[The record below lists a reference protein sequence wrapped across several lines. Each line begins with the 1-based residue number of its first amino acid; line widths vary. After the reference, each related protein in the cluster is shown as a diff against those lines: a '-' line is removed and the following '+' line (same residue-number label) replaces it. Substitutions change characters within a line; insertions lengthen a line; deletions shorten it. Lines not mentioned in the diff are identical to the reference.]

1 MTFSKRFVSLLL
13 IYCFVVAIAPHS
25 RAAVPEGNPLTNTS
39 QSAAGDSSVITR
51 VSDFLS
57 SMFSARANSAAGDE
71 ATDGKEGLRFRLSE
85 APGQPEARPIS
96 KVANAMP
103 LSDAETQAIL
113 QRLPPIKTDA
123 SDEADFALREKSLPP
138 PRTGDVIKQTF
149 PAPSEMTRPDQ
160 TTAAA
165 LEVLRYSPEGE
176 VPIAPNLSVTFSQP
190 MIAVSS
196 QEEAAEYVPVK
207 LSPQP
212 PGKWHWIGT
221 KTLLFEPDV
230 RFPMATQYSVTVPA
244 GTKSANGG
252 SIAVPKTWT
261 FTTPPPTV
269 KTFYP
274 TKASV
279 QRRDALMF
287 AEFDQRIDPAAVLR
301 NVRVEAGNARV
312 PVRLATAEEIAKDD
326 EVRPLAQRAEKDRWL
341 GFRAVDANGKTEKAL
356 PAGSSIDVSILA
368 GTPSAEGSLVT
379 KQAQNFPFMTFG
391 PLRLVKSQCNY
402 NPRIPCTPNDNWL
415 IEFSNPLNLEAF
427 DAAQIRVEPAS
438 DQLKPSIYGNTIY
451 LAGTKNP
458 NTTYH
463 VTIDKSL
470 RDRFDQT
477 LGKDETVEFKVG
489 AAQPWLSLSGQGF
502 VVLDPA
508 GPRQLSLYSLN
519 YTTVKVALYAVGPE
533 DWIKYNSYRLLRS
546 RYSSQPIGRNA
557 NPPGRAVFSKQ
568 IDLKSNPNEM
578 VETVIDLTPALKDG
592 LGQVIVVIESIA
604 PASDTYHTPLLAWVQ
619 STKIGLD
626 AFVDNDDLVGWATSL
641 AEGAPLSDVQMQVLP
656 SGIEGTT
663 GSDGVAHL
671 ALKPAS
677 DSSPNVLVARRGN
690 DVAILPENAD
700 SWWAT
705 TGAWYHKPQ
714 TDALRWY
721 VFDDRKLYRPGEE
734 VHLKGWIRRVGAGKG
749 GDVGPLN
756 GALKRLSYS
765 VKDQVGSEVGKGELT
780 LNIFDG
786 FDTAFKLPPTMN
798 LGNATVEFKTQGAEG
813 QFNERGYRHSFQ
825 VQEFRRPEFEVTA
838 KTETEAPLFVG
849 GRADVSVAAN
859 YFAGGGLQNTEVK
872 WQVTSKP
879 TNFTPP
885 NRDDYTFGKWVP
897 WWIDESDN
905 EDSKA
910 QELTGR
916 TDAAGKHRLRI
927 DFDSVKPAR
936 PATVTAQASVTD
948 VNRQTWT
955 STATMLVHPADL
967 YVGLKSEKT
976 FVQPGEPL
984 VVQSIVT
991 DLDGKAI
998 ANREVKMRA
1007 VLLDWQQVKGEWK
1020 QVEVN
1025 PQDCLIQSGSDPV
1038 KCTFASKQGGMY
1050 RVAATIRDD
1059 RGRANESELTLWV
1072 AGGKRPPKRGV
1083 EEEKVE
1089 LIPDHKEYKAGDTA
1103 QILVQ
1108 APFYPAEAVMSLR
1121 RSGIVKTE
1129 RFRMDGPTYTL
1140 KVPIDEAWTP
1150 NVHVQVDLVG
1160 AEDRDAGSANVPSA
1174 PSASPKSVRAGALNA
1189 DGTSA
1194 LPAKRPAYASGE
1206 LNLSIPPL
1214 TRKLNVTATP
1224 REKTLEPGGNSV
1236 INVEAKDAN
1245 GKPVSGGEVAVV
1257 VVDESVLALTNYKLD
1272 DPVTMFYADRS
1283 SDTSDYHSRKS
1294 TLLSAGGVGLGFGAG
1309 RGGALMERVNVSA
1322 EYSNNF
1328 SAKQIADLPVS
1339 GRRFQDFA
1347 LPSPTPK
1354 PGASEP
1360 KEIRLREN
1368 FNALAV
1374 FSPSVRTDANGRA
1387 QVQVKLPDNLTRY
1400 RVMAVAVAG
1409 GKQFGTGES
1418 AITARLPL
1426 MARPSAPRFL
1436 NFGDRF
1442 ELPIVLQNQTD
1453 QAMTVDLAVR
1463 ATNAQLGAGS
1473 ADVSSASSAPRGNI
1487 RAGALNADG
1496 TSALP
1501 AESRALPANALSQ
1514 TGRRVTVPPNDRVEI
1529 RVPAAAVKAG
1539 TARFQIGAVSGRW
1552 SDAANV
1558 EVPVWTPATTEAF
1571 ATYGEIDNGS
1581 INQPV
1586 KAPANVW
1593 PQFGGLEIE
1602 TSSTQL
1608 QELTDAVIYLTSY
1621 PYECSEQLSSRIITI
1636 AALRD
1641 VLTAFKAKD
1650 LPSAGE
1656 MEAAVTRDLKRLQG
1670 MQNSDG
1676 GFGFWQR
1683 GNESWPYLSI
1693 HVAHALAR
1701 AKQKKFDVPPEMFE
1715 QSRKYL
1721 REIESHIPAYYGVDA
1736 RHAIIAYA
1744 LYVRAQMGDRDAARA
1759 RKLIAEAGLEK
1770 LSLESVGWLLSVLS
1784 ADSGSVSEVAAI
1796 RHLLNNRVTE
1806 TAGTA
1811 HFVCSYSDSDYL
1823 VLNSDRRA
1831 DGVILEALIGDQPNS
1846 DLIPKI
1852 VRGLLGHRTRGR
1864 WENTQE
1870 NVFILLALD
1879 RYFNAFEKI
1888 TPNFVAR
1895 AWLGERFAGE
1905 QQFKGR
1911 STDRQQVNVPMRYLA
1926 DQGGAQNLII
1936 SKDGAGRLYYRIGM
1950 NYAPIDLNLQPA
1962 DYGFTVA
1969 RSYEAVDDPK
1979 DVSRAA
1985 DGTWHIK
1992 AGARVRVR
2000 LTMVATARRYHV
2012 ALVDPLPAGFEALN
2026 PSLATTGSIPRDD
2039 KQTGVGEFGSRSY
2052 GYEWYRWRPEWFEH
2066 QNLRDERA
2074 EAFTSLLWE
2083 GVYKYSYV
2091 ARATTPGEFVVPPPK
2106 AEEMYHPETFGR
2118 GKTDRVKIE

>member
-1 MTFSKRFVSLLL
+1 
-13 IYCFVVAIAPHS
+13 
-25 RAAVPEGNPLTNTS
+25 
-39 QSAAGDSSVITR
+39 
-51 VSDFLS
+51 
-57 SMFSARANSAAGDE
+57 
-71 ATDGKEGLRFRLSE
+71 
-85 APGQPEARPIS
+85 
-96 KVANAMP
+96 
-103 LSDAETQAIL
+103 
-113 QRLPPIKTDA
+113 
-123 SDEADFALREKSLPP
+123 
-138 PRTGDVIKQTF
+138 
-149 PAPSEMTRPDQ
+149 
-160 TTAAA
+160 
-165 LEVLRYSPEGE
+165 
-176 VPIAPNLSVTFSQP
+176 
-190 MIAVSS
+190 
-196 QEEAAEYVPVK
+196 
-207 LSPQP
+207 
-212 PGKWHWIGT
+212 
-221 KTLLFEPDV
+221 
-230 RFPMATQYSVTVPA
+230 
-244 GTKSANGG
+244 
-252 SIAVPKTWT
+252 
-261 FTTPPPTV
+261 V

-341 GFRAVDANGKTEKAL
+341 GFRAVDANGKTENAL
-356 PAGSSIDVSILA
+356 PAGANVDVSMLA
-368 GTPSAEGSLVT
+368 GTPSAEGSLAT

-402 NPRIPCTPNDNWL
+402 NSNIPCTPNDNWS
-415 IEFSNPLNLEAF
+415 IEFSNPLNAEAF

-451 LAGTKNP
+451 LAGAKNP

-463 VTIDKSL
+463 VTIAKSL
-470 RDRFDQT
+470 RDKFGQT

-489 AAQPWLSLSGQGF
+489 PAQPWMSLSGQGF

-508 GPRQLSLYSLN
+508 GPRQVSLYSVN
-519 YTTVKVALYAVGPE
+519 YQSVKVSLYAVEPA
-533 DWIKYNSYRLLRS
+533 DWFKYQFYRQQHSRGRVNPALRN
-546 RYSSQPIGRNA
+546 IGL
-557 NPPGRAVFSKQ
+557 PGRLIYSKQ
-568 IDLKSNPNEM
+568 VESKASANEM
-578 VETVIDLTPALKDG
+578 TETTIDLTPALKDG
-592 LGQVIVVIESIA
+592 LGQVIVYVESIT
-604 PASDTYHTPLLAWVQ
+604 PASDIYHTPLLAWVQ

-626 AFVDNDDLVGWATSL
+626 AFVDNDELVGWATSL
-641 AEGAPLSDVQMQVLP
+641 VDGAPLSDLQMQILP
-656 SGIEGTT
+656 SRIEGTT

-677 DSSPNVLVARRGN
+677 DSAPNVLVAHRGN

-714 TDALRWY
+714 NDELRWY
-721 VFDDRKLYRPGEE
+721 VFDDRQLYRPGEE

-756 GALKRLSYS
+756 GAVKRVSYS
-765 VKDQVGSEVGKGELT
+765 IKDQVGNEVGKGELA
-780 LNIFDG
+780 LNLFGG
-786 FDTAFKLPPTMN
+786 FDTAFRLPPTMN
-798 LGNATVEFKTQGAEG
+798 LGNATVEFKTQGVDG
-813 QFNERGYRHSFQ
+813 QFDEREYRHSFQ
-825 VQEFRRPEFEVTA
+825 VQEFRRPEFEVMA
-838 KTETEAPLFVG
+838 KTETEGPLFVG

-872 WQVTSKP
+872 WAVTSKP

-905 EDSKA
+905 EDSNN

-936 PATVTAQASVTD
+936 PATVTAEASVTD

-976 FVQPGEPL
+976 FVQQGEPL

-998 ANREVKMRA
+998 ADREVKMRA
-1007 VLLDWQQVKGEWK
+1007 VLLDWQQIKGEWK

-1050 RVAATIRDD
+1050 RVAATIRDE

-1121 RSGIVKTE
+1121 RSGIVKSE
-1129 RFRMDGPTYTL
+1129 RFPMDGPTYTL
-1140 KVPIDEAWTP
+1140 RVPIEEAWTP

-1160 AEDRDAGSANVPSA
+1160 AEDRDAGSADVSSA

-1236 INVEAKDAN
+1236 INVEARDAN

-1272 DPVTMFYADRS
+1272 DPVAMFYADRS
-1283 SDTSDYHSRKS
+1283 SDTNDYHSRKS
-1294 TLLSAGGVGLGFGAG
+1294 TLLSAGGARDGFGAG
-1309 RGGALMERVNVSA
+1309 RGGMVMESANVSA
-1322 EYSNNF
+1322 DMSTVV
-1328 SAKQIADLPVS
+1328 SARQIADLPLN
-1339 GRRFQDFA
+1339 GR
-1347 LPSPTPK
+1347 LLSPAPK

-1360 KEIRLREN
+1360 KEIRQREN

-1374 FSPSVRTDANGRA
+1374 FSPSVRTDANGHA
-1387 QVQVKLPDNLTRY
+1387 QVEVKLPDNLTRY

-1409 GKQFGTGES
+1409 GKQFGSGES

-1453 QAMTVDLAVR
+1453 APMTVDVAVR
-1463 ATNAQLGAGS
+1463 ATNAAFLSEPGAVATGS
-1473 ADVSSASSAPRGNI
+1473 QGAAADPSLTTRS
-1487 RAGALNADG
+1487 
-1496 TSALP
+1496 LP
-1501 AESRALPANALSQ
+1501 LPVL
-1514 TGRRVTVPPNDRVEI
+1514 TGRRVTVPANDRVEI
-1529 RVPAAAVKAG
+1529 RISAAAVKAG

-1558 EVPVWTPATTEAF
+1558 ELPVWTPATTEAF

-1586 KAPANVW
+1586 KAPANVF

-1608 QELTDAVIYLTSY
+1608 QELTDALIYLTSY
-1621 PYECSEQLSSRIITI
+1621 PYECSEQLASRIITI

-1650 LPSAGE
+1650 LPSAEE
-1656 MEAAVTRDLKRLQG
+1656 MNASVTRDLKRLQG

-1736 RHAIIAYA
+1736 RRAIIAYA

-1784 ADSGSVSEVAAI
+1784 GDGGSVSEVAAI

-1852 VRGLLGHRTRGR
+1852 VRGLLAHRTRGR

-1879 RYFNAFEKI
+1879 RYFNTFEKI

-1911 STDRQQVNVPMRYLA
+1911 STDRQQVNVPMRYLVN
-1926 DQGGAQNLII
+1926 QGGAQNLII

-1950 NYAPIDLNLQPA
+1950 NYAPSDLNLKPA

-1979 DVSRAA
+1979 DVSRDAG
-1985 DGTWHIK
+1985 GTWHIK

-2026 PSLATTGSIPRDD
+2026 PSLATTGSFPRDE

-2052 GYEWYRWRPEWFEH
+2052 GYEWYRFRPEWFEH

-2091 ARATTPGEFVVPPPK
+2091 ARATTPGDFVVPPPK

-2118 GKTDRVKIE
+2118 GKTDRVKVE

>member
-1 MTFSKRFVSLLL
+1 MTFSQRLVSLLL

-25 RAAVPEGNPLTNTS
+25 RAAIPTANPVAITS
-39 QSAAGDSSVITR
+39 KSPAANSSAITK
-51 VSDFLS
+51 VSHFLWS
-57 SMFSARANSAAGDE
+57 LFSARGNSAADDE
-71 ATDGKEGLRFRLSE
+71 ETDQEKGLRFRLSE

-96 KVANAMP
+96 TVANATP

-113 QRLPPIKTDA
+113 RRLPPIKTEP

-138 PRTGDVIKQTF
+138 PRTGQTIKQSF
-149 PAPSEMTRPDQ
+149 PAPGEMTRPDQ
-160 TTAAA
+160 TMAGA
-165 LEVLRYSPEGE
+165 LEVIRYSPEGE

-190 MIAVSS
+190 MVAVSS
-196 QEEAAEYVPVK
+196 QEEAADYVPVK

-212 PGKWHWIGT
+212 PGKWRWVGT
-221 KTLLFEPDV
+221 KTVVFEPDV
-230 RFPMATQYSVTVPA
+230 RFPMATQYSVSVPA

-252 SIAVPKTWT
+252 SIVTSKTWT

-274 TKASV
+274 AKASV

-287 AEFDQRIDPAAVLR
+287 AEFDQRINPVAVLKATK
-301 NVRVEAGNARV
+301 VRSGATEIKT
-312 PVRLATAEEIAKDD
+312 RLATKEEIDADAYVKDA
-326 EVRPLAQRAEKDRWL
+326 VKNAEKDRWL
-341 GFRAVDANGKTEKAL
+341 AFRAVDGNGATKFAL
-356 PAGSSIDVSILA
+356 PADASITVAIGPGA
-368 GTPSAEGSLVT
+368 PSVEGPRTTSQT
-379 KQAQNFPFMTFG
+379 QSFPFRTFG
-391 PLRLVKSQCNY
+391 PLRLVKGQCNY
-402 NPRIPCTPNDNWL
+402 NPNGSCAPNDNWW
-415 IEFSNPLNLEAF
+415 IEFSNPLDAQAF
-427 DAAQIRVEPAS
+427 DASQIRVEPAS

-451 LAGTKNP
+451 VAGTKNP

-477 LGKDETVEFKVG
+477 LSKDETVEFKVG
-489 AAQPWLSLSGQGF
+489 PAQPWMSLSGRSF

-508 GPRQLSLYSLN
+508 GPRQLSLYSVN
-519 YTTVKVALYAVGPE
+519 YQTVKVSLYAVEPA
-533 DWIKYNSYRLLRS
+533 DWIQFNIYRQR
-546 RYSSQPIGRNA
+546 RYRNNTA
-557 NPPGRAVFSKQ
+557 AKNATLPGRLVLDKQ
-568 IDLKSNPNEM
+568 IELKPQNEM
-578 VETVIDLTPALKDG
+578 TETRIDLTPALRDS
-592 LGQVIVVIESIA
+592 LGQVIVVIESIM
-604 PASDTYHTPLLAWVQ
+604 PARDTYSGPLAWVQ
-619 STKIGLD
+619 STRIGLD
-626 AFVDNDDLVGWATSL
+626 AFVDNDELVGWATSL
-641 AEGAPLSDVQMQVLP
+641 ADGAPLSGVQMEILP
-656 SGIEGTT
+656 SNTGGTGETT

-671 ALKPAS
+671 ALKTGP

-690 DVAILPENAD
+690 DVAILPENAEN
-700 SWWAT
+700 WWAT
-705 TGAWYHKPQ
+705 TGTWHHKPQ
-714 TDALRWY
+714 TDGLRWY

-749 GDVGPLN
+749 GDVGPLS
-756 GALKRLSYS
+756 GAVKRVSYS
-765 VKDQVGSEVGKGELT
+765 VKDQAGNEVGKGELD
-780 LNIFDG
+780 LNIFGG

-798 LGNATVEFKTQGAEG
+798 LGNATVEFKTQGADG
-813 QFNERGYRHSFQ
+813 QFDERQHRHSFQ

-872 WQVTSKP
+872 WQVTSRP

-885 NRDDYTFGKWVP
+885 NRDDYTFGKWFP
-897 WWIDESDN
+897 WWMGERDN
-905 EDSKA
+905 GGSNTE
-910 QELTGR
+910 QFTGR
-916 TDAAGKHRLRI
+916 TDTSGKHRLRI
-927 DFDSVKPAR
+927 DFDAVKPSR
-936 PATVTAQASVTD
+936 PSTVTAEASVTD

-976 FVQPGEPL
+976 FVQQGEPL

-998 ANREVKMRA
+998 ANREVKMHA
-1007 VLLDWQQVKGEWK
+1007 VLLDWQQIKGEWK

-1025 PQDCLIQSGSDPV
+1025 PQDCSVQSAAGAV

-1059 RGRANESELTLWV
+1059 RERANESELTLWV

-1108 APFYPAEAVMSLR
+1108 APFFPAEAVMSLR
-1121 RSGIVKTE
+1121 RSGIVKSE
-1129 RFRMDGPTYTL
+1129 RFRMDGPSYTL
-1140 KVPIDEAWTP
+1140 RVPIEEAWTP

-1160 AEDRDAGSANVPSA
+1160 AEDRDAGSAAASSA
-1174 PSASPKSVRAGALNA
+1174 QRSTTNLSLSN
-1189 DGTSA
+1189 
-1194 LPAKRPAYASGE
+1194 KRPAYASGE

-1224 REKTLEPGGNSV
+1224 RDKTLEPGGNTV
-1236 INVEAKDAN
+1236 INVEAKDATGN
-1245 GKPVSGGEVAVV
+1245 AVRDSEIAVV
-1257 VVDESVLALTNYKLD
+1257 VVDESVLALTNYRLS
-1272 DPVTMFYADRS
+1272 DPIAMFYANRS
-1283 SDTSDYHSRKS
+1283 SDTGDYHARAN
-1294 TLLSAGGVGLGFGAG
+1294 LLLARPGELSGIAGISGTATMNYSDQSVNASNNYSGLGF
-1309 RGGALMERVNVSA
+1309 
-1322 EYSNNF
+1322 
-1328 SAKQIADLPVS
+1328 
-1339 GRRFQDFA
+1339 A
-1347 LPSPTPK
+1347 LPTNARKAMTREWIESDPR
-1354 PGASEP
+1354 
-1360 KEIRLREN
+1360 EIRLREN

-1374 FSPSVRTDANGRA
+1374 FAPSVRTDANGRA

-1409 GKQFGTGES
+1409 GKQFGSGES

-1453 QAMTVDLAVR
+1453 TAMTVEVAVR
-1463 ATNAQLGAGS
+1463 ATNASFAGS
-1473 ADVSSASSAPRGNI
+1473 TTN
-1487 RAGALNADG
+1487 
-1496 TSALP
+1496 
-1501 AESRALPANALSQ
+1501 LSLSYI
-1514 TGRRVTVPPNDRVEI
+1514 TGRRVTVPANDRVEI
-1529 RVPAAAVKAG
+1529 RIPAAAVKAG

-1558 EVPVWTPATTEAF
+1558 ELPVWTPATTEAF

-1586 KAPANVW
+1586 KAPANVF

-1621 PYECSEQLSSRIITI
+1621 PYECSEQLASRIITI

-1641 VLTAFKAKD
+1641 VLTAFKAKGV
-1650 LPSAGE
+1650 PSAEE
-1656 MEAAVTRDLKRLQG
+1656 MEASVTRDLKRLQG
-1670 MQNSDG
+1670 IQNSDG
-1676 GFGFWQR
+1676 GYGFWTR

-1701 AKQKKFDVPPEMFE
+1701 AKQKKFDVPQEMFE

-1721 REIESHIPAYYGVDA
+1721 REIESHIPSYYGVDA
-1736 RHAIIAYA
+1736 RRAIVAYA

-1784 ADSGSVSEVAAI
+1784 GDSGSASEVAAI

-1811 HFVCSYSDSDYL
+1811 HFVCSYGDSDYL
-1823 VLNSDRRA
+1823 ILNSSRRA

-1852 VRGLLGHRTRGR
+1852 VRGLLAHRTRGR

-1911 STDRQQVNVPMRYLA
+1911 STDRQQVFVPMRYLVN
-1926 DQGGAQNLII
+1926 QGGAQNLII
-1936 SKDGAGRLYYRIGM
+1936 SKDGVGRLYYRIGM
-1950 NYAPIDLNLQPA
+1950 NYAPIDLNLKPA
-1962 DYGFTVA
+1962 DYGFTVE
-1969 RSYEAVDDPK
+1969 RVYEAVDDPK
-1979 DVSRAA
+1979 DVARDA

-2026 PSLATTGSIPRDD
+2026 PSLATTGSIPRDE
-2039 KQTGVGEFGSRSY
+2039 KQTGVGEYGSRSY
-2052 GYEWYRWRPEWFEH
+2052 GYQWYRWRPEWFEH

-2091 ARATTPGEFVVPPPK
+2091 ARATTPGDFVVPPAK

-2118 GKTDRVKIE
+2118 GKTDRVRVE

>member
-1 MTFSKRFVSLLL
+1 MTLPNRLLSLLL
-13 IYCFVVAIAPHS
+13 IYSFVVSIAPHS
-25 RAAVPEGNPLTNTS
+25 RAPVTEANPVAIPSKGPEANSSALTK
-39 QSAAGDSSVITR
+39 A
-51 VSDFLS
+51 SDFLS
-57 SMFSARANSAAGDE
+57 SLFSARGKSAADDE
-71 ATDGKEGLRFRLSE
+71 VTDGKEGLSFRLSE

-96 KVANAMP
+96 RVANATP

-113 QRLPPIKTDA
+113 RRLPPIKTEA

-138 PRTGDVIKQTF
+138 PRTGETIKQTF
-149 PAPSEMTRPDQ
+149 PAPAELAAPEQ
-160 TTAAA
+160 TAAGA
-165 LEVLRYSPEGE
+165 LEVIRYSPEGE

-190 MIAVSS
+190 MVAVSS
-196 QEEAAEYVPVK
+196 QEEAAEYVPIN

-212 PGKWHWIGT
+212 PGKWRWIGT
-221 KTLLFEPDV
+221 KTLLFEPEV
-230 RFPMATQYSVTVPA
+230 RFPMATQFSVSVPA

-252 SIAVPKTWT
+252 SITTPKTWT
-261 FTTPPPTV
+261 FTTPPPAV

-274 TKASV
+274 TKDSV

-287 AEFDQRIDPAAVLR
+287 AEFDQRIDPAAVL
-301 NVRVEAGNARV
+301 NVTKVMSGATEIKT
-312 PVRLATAEEIAKDD
+312 RLATKEEIEAD
-326 EVRPLAQRAEKDRWL
+326 ELVRDAVRKAEKDRWL
-341 GFRAVDANGKTEKAL
+341 VFRAVDGNGATKFAL
-356 PAGSSIDVSILA
+356 PADASITVLIGPGA
-368 GTPSAEGSLVT
+368 PSAEGPRT
-379 KQAQNFPFMTFG
+379 TGQAQGFPFRTFG
-391 PLRLVKSQCNY
+391 PLHLVKSQCNY
-402 NPRIPCTPNDNWL
+402 NLNAPCTPNDNWL
-415 IEFSNPLNLEAF
+415 FEFNNPLNAQVF
-427 DAAQIRVEPAS
+427 DASQIRVEPAS
-438 DQLKPSIYGNTIY
+438 DRLKTSIYGNTIY
-451 LAGTKNP
+451 LSGVKQP

-463 VTIDKSL
+463 VTILKSL

-477 LGKDETVEFKVG
+477 LSKDETVEFRVG
-489 AAQPWLSLSGQGF
+489 PSQPWMSLSRQGF

-508 GPRQLSLYSLN
+508 VPRQLSLYSVN
-519 YTTVKVALYAVGPE
+519 YQTVKVSLYADEPA
-533 DWIKYNSYRLLRS
+533 DWVQFQAYRQLSYRNDAAAKTARL
-546 RYSSQPIGRNA
+546 
-557 NPPGRAVFSKQ
+557 PGRLIFDKPLE
-568 IDLKSNPNEM
+568 LKPRNEM
-578 VETVIDLTPALKDG
+578 TETRIDLTPGLRDG
-592 LGQVIVVIESIA
+592 LGQVIVVVEPIT
-604 PASDTYHTPLLAWVQ
+604 PASDVYHPPLLTWVQ

-626 AFVDNDDLVGWATSL
+626 AFVDDDELVGWATSL
-641 AEGAPLSDVQMQVLP
+641 ADGGPLDNVQMQVLP
-656 SGIEGTT
+656 SNTEGMT

-671 ALKPAS
+671 ALKPSS
-677 DSSPNVLVARRGN
+677 DSSPSVLVARRGN
-690 DVAILPENAD
+690 DVAILPENANN
-700 SWWAT
+700 WWAT

-714 TDALRWY
+714 ADELRWY

-734 VHLKGWIRRVGAGKG
+734 VHLKGWIRRVGSGKN

-756 GALKRLSYS
+756 GAVKRASYS
-765 VKDQVGSEVGKGELT
+765 VKDYTGNEVGKGEVV
-780 LNIFDG
+780 LNIFGG
-786 FDTAFKLPPTMN
+786 FDTVFKLPPTMN
-798 LGNATVEFKTQGAEG
+798 LGYATVEFKTQGVDGE
-813 QFNERGYRHSFQ
+813 FNEREHRHSFQ

-838 KTETEAPLFVG
+838 KMESEAPLFVG

-872 WQVTSKP
+872 WRVTSRP

-885 NRDDYTFGKWVP
+885 NRADYTFGKWFP
-897 WWIDESDN
+897 WWMGESN
-905 EDSKA
+905 SGGTNTE
-910 QELTGR
+910 EFTGR
-916 TDAAGKHRLRI
+916 TDASGKHRLRI

-936 PATVTAQASVTD
+936 PSTVTAEASVTD
-948 VNRQTWT
+948 VNRQTWN

-976 FVQPGEPL
+976 FVQQGEPL
-984 VVQSIVT
+984 VVQTIVT

-998 ANREVKMRA
+998 ANREVKLHA
-1007 VLLDWQQVKGEWK
+1007 VMLDWEQVKGEWK
-1020 QVEVN
+1020 QLEVN
-1025 PQDCLIQSGSDPV
+1025 PQDCLIQSGPDPV
-1038 KCTFASKQGGMY
+1038 KCTFASKQGGTY
-1050 RVAATIRDD
+1050 RVTATIRDD
-1059 RGRANESELTLWV
+1059 RERANESELTLWV

-1083 EEEKVE
+1083 EQEKVE

-1108 APFYPAEAVMSLR
+1108 SPFFPAEAVMSLR
-1121 RSGIVKTE
+1121 RSGVLKTE

-1140 KVPIDEAWTP
+1140 KVPIEEAWTP

-1160 AEDRDAGSANVPSA
+1160 AEDRDAGSADVSSA
-1174 PSASPKSVRAGALNA
+1174 PSSASPKSVRATAINA

-1214 TRKLNVTATP
+1214 TRKLNVTAAP
-1224 REKTLEPGGNSV
+1224 RDKTLEPGVNTV
-1236 INVEAKDAN
+1236 INVEAKDATGN
-1245 GKPVSGGEVAVV
+1245 AVADGEIAVV

-1272 DPVTMFYADRS
+1272 DPMALFYATRS
-1283 SDTSDYHSRKS
+1283 SGTLDYHERANLL
-1294 TLLSAGGVGLGFGAG
+1294 LLSPDQL
-1309 RGGALMERVNVSA
+1309 RGGGGGGGAMETVTVSA
-1322 EYSNNF
+1322 NSEF
-1328 SAKQIADLPVS
+1328 SVAFKGRQIAELPLN
-1339 GRRFQDFA
+1339 GRRYLSFA
-1347 LPSPTPK
+1347 LLA
-1354 PGASEP
+1354 PGSVGTTKGPEQ
-1360 KEIRLREN
+1360 IRLREN

-1374 FSPSVRTDANGRA
+1374 FAPSVRTDANGRA
-1387 QVQVKLPDNLTRY
+1387 QVQVKMPDNLTRY

-1453 QAMTVDLAVR
+1453 APMTVDVAVR
-1463 ATNAQLGAGS
+1463 ATNAA
-1473 ADVSSASSAPRGNI
+1473 VSSSKFQVSSQSPGTEERGTRNSK
-1487 RAGALNADG
+1487 LE
-1496 TSALP
+1496 TT
-1501 AESRALPANALSQ
+1501 
-1514 TGRRVTVPPNDRVEI
+1514 TGRRVTVPGNDRVEI
-1529 RVPAAAVKAG
+1529 RIPASAVKAG

-1558 EVPVWTPATTEAF
+1558 ELPVWTPATTEAF
-1571 ATYGEIDNGS
+1571 ATYGEIDSGS

-1586 KAPANVW
+1586 KAPANVF

-1608 QELTDAVIYLTSY
+1608 QQLTDAVLYLTSY

-1650 LPSAGE
+1650 LPSPEE

-1701 AKQKKFDVPPEMFE
+1701 AKQKKFDVPKEMFE

-1721 REIESHIPAYYGVDA
+1721 REIESHIPSYYSVEA
-1736 RHAIIAYA
+1736 RRAIVAYA
-1744 LYVRAQMGDRDAARA
+1744 LYVRAQMGDRDAASA
-1759 RKLIAEAGLEK
+1759 RRLITEAGLEK

-1784 ADSGSVSEVAAI
+1784 GDNGSVSEVAAI
-1796 RHLLNNRVTE
+1796 RRLLNNRVTE
-1806 TAGTA
+1806 TAATA

-1823 VLNSDRRA
+1823 LLNSDRRA

-1852 VRGLLGHRTRGR
+1852 VRGLLAHRTRGR

-1879 RYFNAFEKI
+1879 RYFNTFEKV
-1888 TPNFVAR
+1888 TPDFVAR

-1905 QQFKGR
+1905 QQFRGR
-1911 STDRQQVNVPMRYLA
+1911 SPDRQQVNVPMRYLV

-1950 NYAPIDLNLQPA
+1950 NYAPIDLNLKPA
-1962 DYGFTVA
+1962 DYGFTVE

-1979 DVSRAA
+1979 DVSRDA

-2000 LTMVATARRYHV
+2000 LTMVAPARRYHV
-2012 ALVDPLPAGFEALN
+2012 ALVDPFPAGFEALN
-2026 PSLATTGSIPRDD
+2026 PSLAMTGSIPRDD
-2039 KQTGVGEFGSRSY
+2039 KQTSVGEFGRRSF
-2052 GYEWYRWRPEWFEH
+2052 GYEWYRWRPQWFDH

-2091 ARATTPGEFVVPPPK
+2091 ARATTPGDFVVPPAK

-2118 GKTDRVKIE
+2118 GKTDRVRVE